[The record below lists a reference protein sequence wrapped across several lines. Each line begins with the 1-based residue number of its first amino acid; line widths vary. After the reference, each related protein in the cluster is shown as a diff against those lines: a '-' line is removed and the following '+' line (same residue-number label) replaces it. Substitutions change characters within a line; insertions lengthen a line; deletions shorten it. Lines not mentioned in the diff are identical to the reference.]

1 MEILSLLLSV
11 LLGSISGI
19 VSGTVIVKITMRTP
33 NLAKKIGETLH
44 IFVKDTENQQT
55 IFQIGA
61 LLGNGIINGAGLKQ
75 FTPKRAGKWWEPLIA
90 QFAPAILEQMMGKQP
105 KTLNPLETQ

>member
-1 MEILSLLLSV
+1 MEMLDLLLSV
-11 LLGSISGI
+11 LLGVISGVI
-19 VSGTVIVKITMRTP
+19 SGTVIIKLSFSSRKLTEKIEDV
-33 NLAKKIGETLH
+33 ID
-44 IFVKDTENQQT
+44 IFIQNTQNQEV
-55 IFQIGA
+55 IFKIGA